1 MHLVS
6 NFIVCRFH
14 EIFSPLFVEHIVE
27 KREIFSHWK
36 KISSN
41 HLFKNFY
48 SKTNAFIKVSQ
59 CGKREIL
66 SHWKKFRQIN
76 YLLISLA
83 LVKPLIS
90 RNFCK
95 KSVRENWCNFHTAH
109 CECGKTRHSVPRN
122 FFRQIAT
129 GAPQPKKM
137 CRG

>member
-1 MHLVS
+1 MWLKS
-6 NFIVCRFH
+6 RNFTT
-14 EIFSPLFVEHIVE
+14 
-27 KREIFSHWK
+27 WK
-36 KISSN
+36 K
-41 HLFKNFY
+41 LRE
-48 SKTNAFIKVSQ
+48 TNAFIKVSQ

-122 FFRQIAT
+122 FFRQIALQLLQWLFSQ
-129 GAPQPKKM
+129 GFAMDFRCIIAIPREKIHCNFHENFVKSK
-137 CRG
+137 